1 MNWFPSS
8 FKETQD
14 QGAQSQPCPPQT
26 TSWRVGGGSASVHA
40 VLQAL
45 NDGNGQVDVWGQG
58 LSDEEI
64 ATLLEEVRR
73 RDDVKVLELGRNKVG
88 PKSIIA
94 LQGLV
99 ASSQSLT
106 SLRLSGCLLG
116 DGGVHRVSH
125 ALEEGGCLRE
135 LFLDCNRATDES
147 AHALE
152 RILLSCSMLTSMN
165 VANNLLT
172 SSGIAHVVKA
182 LRESK
187 RSVTALNL
195 RRNSICDKGVHAI
208 SQLLKVKGCPLTC
221 LDMAENQVC
230 DKGALFLG
238 KSLSVNESLQE
249 LFLHGNHL
257 EIEGV
262 RAMGQYVGN
271 NSTLLRVTLTS
282 AEDTVDVQ
290 VGDSFLALA
299 VLTGA
304 DESSTSACPRRS
316 RWTIS
321 MS

>member
-1 MNWFPSS
+1 M
-8 FKETQD
+8 
-14 QGAQSQPCPPQT
+14 
-26 TSWRVGGGSASVHA
+26 
-40 VLQAL
+40 
-45 NDGNGQVDVWGQG
+45 
-58 LSDEEI
+58 SDEEI

-106 SLRLSGCLLG
+106 SLHLSGCLLG

-125 ALEEGGCLRE
+125 ALEGGGCLRE

-147 AHALE
+147 AYALE
-152 RILLSCSMLTSMN
+152 RILLSCSMLTSVN

-172 SSGIAHVVKA
+172 SSGMCGSPIVLWCWVVLTAARRAHVVKA

-221 LDMAENQVC
+221 LDMAENQVS
-230 DKGALFLG
+230 GALMARG
-238 KSLSVNESLQE
+238 S
-249 LFLHGNHL
+249 
-257 EIEGV
+257 
-262 RAMGQYVGN
+262 
-271 NSTLLRVTLTS
+271 RVCT
-282 AEDTVDVQ
+282 A
-290 VGDSFLALA
+290 
-299 VLTGA
+299 
-304 DESSTSACPRRS
+304 
-316 RWTIS
+316 
-321 MS
+321 